1 MQHKK
6 IIATGHINNFFEKF
20 LSFGNENF
28 KTRKMIFN
36 FMMYAIFEPAK

>member
-6 IIATGHINNFFEKF
+6 IIATGHINNFSEKF